1 MALARVFVKT
11 LTEDIMKNKKQEEL
25 LYRLL
30 DMKHCLEI
38 AERYIKSA
46 QEVFDE
52 IQEFKHIL
60 KDIK

>member
-1 MALARVFVKT
+1 M
-11 LTEDIMKNKKQEEL
+11 NKEQQEEL

-46 QEVFDE
+46 REIFDE
-52 IQEFKHIL
+52 IQEFKYLL
-60 KDIK
+60 KEINLRD

>member
-11 LTEDIMKNKKQEEL
+11 LTEDITKNKKQEEL

-38 AERYIKSA
+38 AEKYIK
-46 QEVFDE
+46 Q
-52 IQEFKHIL
+52 
-60 KDIK
+60 